1 MERYIIHKH
10 NIHNIQNNHNIHN
23 MHIFRFNCEVERV
36 RNNTTA
42 RLISFNENVTEQLN
56 LLMLHCS
63 VIK

>member
-1 MERYIIHKH
+1 MKRCIIHKH

-23 MHIFRFNCEVERV
+23 MYIFRFNCEVERV

-56 LLMLHCS
+56 LLMLHRS
-63 VIK
+63 VTK

>member
-1 MERYIIHKH
+1 MKRCIIHKH

-23 MHIFRFNCEVERV
+23 MYIFRFNCEVEGV

-63 VIK
+63 VTK